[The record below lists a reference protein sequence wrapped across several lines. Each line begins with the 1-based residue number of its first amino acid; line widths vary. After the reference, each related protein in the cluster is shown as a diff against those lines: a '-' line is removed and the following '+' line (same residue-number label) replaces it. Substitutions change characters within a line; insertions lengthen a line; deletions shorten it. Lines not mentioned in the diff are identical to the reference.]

1 MTRDNP
7 VAQRRLAAAVLTIVW
22 VALGGCS
29 SDGGSGAGDTAA
41 ARPAVA
47 RESAVDRIPAPA
59 LRDNGPPPA
68 GSSAPRQAPPSQDP
82 EGQRRT
88 DGSPRNPPLHRTTPR
103 DDDVLNPPPG
113 GAPGAAPG
121 DLMAQVRALA
131 KTSGCTAAGDCRAL
145 PVGRKACGG
154 PRAYVVY
161 CPAST
166 NESALR
172 AKIAEFDRADMEASR
187 GAMSDCMLVTEPEIT
202 VSGGQCRASGG
213 ASGGGNPE

>member
-1 MTRDNP
+1 MTCDSP
-7 VAQRRLAAAVLTIVW
+7 VPQRPIAAWVLTIALF
-22 VALGGCS
+22 ALGGCS
-29 SDGGSGAGDTAA
+29 PSGDTADTA
-41 ARPAVA
+41 AHDSARA
-47 RESAVDRIPAPA
+47 RETAGDPTSVPVVRDSGGAASGRTSQRQPASARET
-59 LRDNGPPPA
+59 
-68 GSSAPRQAPPSQDP
+68 

-103 DDDVLNPPPG
+103 DDDVLNPPAG
-113 GAPGAAPG
+113 GQPTAPPG

-131 KTSGCTAAGDCRAL
+131 KTAGCATAGDCRAL

-172 AKIAEFDRADMEASR
+172 AKIAELDRADMEANR
-187 GAMSDCMLVTEPEIT
+187 GAVSDCMLVTEPNIT
-202 VSGGQCRASGG
+202 VSGGQCRAGEGS
-213 ASGGGNPE
+213 P